1 MFNLGFPA
9 YNRRHFLKHLAG
21 LWLMASPMCQFVQR
35 LRAAAPQLKKDGKSL
50 IVLWMSGGPPTIDLW
65 DMKPGKPTAFNDKPA
80 KTPVAGIDISPFLP
94 KVAAQ
99 MKHL

>member
-21 LWLMASPMCQFVQR
+21 LSLMASPMFQFVQR

-50 IVLWMSGGPPTIDLW
+50 IVLWMSGGPPTIDMW
-65 DMKPGKPTAFNDKPA
+65 DMKYGKSTAFDDKPLQA
-80 KTPVAGIDISPFLP
+80 PGVSGIQISPYLP
-94 KVAAQ
+94 KIAEQ
-99 MKHL
+99 MK